1 MRGASGD
8 RGAYSIRRAP
18 PTYLSLR
25 SRRAPPTYLSLRS
38 QRAPPTYLSLR
49 SRHAPPTYLSLR
61 SRHIRGESG
70 SDHRARGASRL
81 RGDCDQ
87 GISGGAPG
95 GAVVGAGAAA
105 MSRTSSGVPLRTLH
119 ATPNISPEAGWVM
132 SSM

>member
-1 MRGASGD
+1 MAGAL
-8 RGAYSIRRAP
+8 RAP
-18 PTYLSLR
+18 SASAT
-25 SRRAPPTYLSLRS
+25 TVTS

-61 SRHIRGESG
+61 PARHIRGKSG